1 LWFTREKE
9 RDMTI
14 WPELDTPALR
24 IDLAKMERNLAE
36 MAALAGARGMKMR
49 PHTKTHKMPEIGRK
63 QVDLGAVG
71 LTVAKLGEAEV
82 MARAGLRDLFVCYPL
97 MGEQKLRRLRDLA
110 REANMMTIVESQE
123 GARGLSDAMK
133 SEQKPLDILIDL
145 EVGYGRVGVLE
156 ERAAAMAQLV
166 DSLPGLRL
174 RGVCIHE
181 GNVYGEPDPEC
192 RAQLAREQVERMLA
206 IARDLASRGH
216 NMEIISCGSTPGARF
231 TLEVEGITEIRPG
244 NYVFYDAMQVALGT
258 TDLDHCAL
266 SVVATVVSHQ
276 EPGRA
281 VIDAGAKALALD
293 KGLGIAAKSHGIVR
307 DHPGIAVEKL
317 SEEHGWLR
325 VDEGETVAIGDRLDV
340 IPNHAC
346 VVTNLFNEVAVT
358 RGDQVVD
365 RWKVAA
371 RGMMA

>member
-1 LWFTREKE
+1 MSL
-9 RDMTI
+9 

-24 IDLAKMERNLAE
+24 IDLEKMERNLEE
-36 MAALAGARGMKMR
+36 MAALARARGVKMR

-63 QVDLGAVG
+63 QMDLGAVG

-97 MGEQKLRRLRDLA
+97 VGEHKVRRLRNLA
-110 REANMMTIVESQE
+110 REANMMTIVESIE
-123 GARGLSDAMK
+123 GARGLSAAMK
-133 SEQKPLDILIDL
+133 GAGKALDVLIDL
-145 EVGYGRVGVLE
+145 EVGYGRVGVAE
-156 ERAAAMAQLV
+156 ERAGELARLV
-166 DSLPGLRL
+166 DTLPGLRL

-192 RAQLAREQVERMLA
+192 RAQLARGQVERMLE

-216 NMEIISCGSTPGARF
+216 NMEIVSCGSTPGARF

-244 NYVFYDAMQVALGT
+244 NYVFYDTMQVALGT
-258 TDLDHCAL
+258 TDVEHCAL
-266 SVVATVVSHQ
+266 SVVTTVVSHQ

-293 KGLGIAAKSHGIVR
+293 KGLGIAAAGHGIVR
-307 DHPGIAVEKL
+307 GHPGITVERL

-325 VDEGETVAIGDRLDV
+325 LDERERLGIGDRLEV

-358 RGDQVVD
+358 RGDEVAGV
-365 RWKVAA
+365 WKVAG
-371 RGMMA
+371 RGMLA